1 MTSLAAAARAVPDL
15 NLDIHLYTWVA
26 VVVAILLMIAADTF
40 FFHRDAHEV
49 RGREAAISSIAW
61 VSIGLGFGLILW
73 WAYGGPAAGEYY
85 AGFLLEK
92 SLSVDNLFVFA
103 LILGYFNVPRIL
115 QHRVLLWGVMGALV
129 FRAIFIAMGVAL
141 LDSAHWMIYVFGAF
155 LVYTGYRM
163 ARNTGDETDPAKNP
177 ALKLLRRLV
186 AVTPDYVGQRM
197 TVRLEGKRLATPLLA
212 VFVVIATTDVVFAVD
227 SIPAV
232 FAVTNEPFIVFTSN
246 AFALLGLRAL
256 YFLLADLL
264 DKFTYLK
271 VGLSAVLVFVG
282 VKMLVSFKVH
292 MPVWVSLLVIVG
304 VIGSSIV
311 YSVMHPPDPKLADV
325 EEMLKS
331 DLR

>member
-1 MTSLAAAARAVPDL
+1 
-15 NLDIHLYTWVA
+15 
-26 VVVAILLMIAADTF
+26 
-40 FFHRDAHEV
+40 
-49 RGREAAISSIAW
+49 
-61 VSIGLGFGLILW
+61 VSIGLAFGVILW
-73 WAYGGPAAGEYY
+73 GAYGGRAAGEYY

-103 LILGYFNVPRIL
+103 LILGYFNVPRAL

-141 LDSAHWMIYVFGAF
+141 LGAAHWMIYVFGAF
-155 LVYTGYRM
+155 LIYTGYRM
-163 ARNTGDETDPAKNP
+163 ARNTGGETDPAKNP
-177 ALKLLRRLV
+177 ALKLLRRLLP
-186 AVTPDYVGQRM
+186 VTDDFRGQKM
-197 TVRLEGKRLATPLLA
+197 TVREGGSRYATPLLA

-271 VGLSAVLVFVG
+271 VGLSAVLIFVG
-282 VKMLVSFKVH
+282 VKMLASYKWH
-292 MPVWVSLLVIVG
+292 MPVWVSLIVIAG
-304 VIGSSIV
+304 VIGASII
-311 YSVMHPPDPKLADV
+311 YSVTHAPDPRMQEVEDMLDTDV
-325 EEMLKS
+325 
-331 DLR
+331 R

>member
-1 MTSLAAAARAVPDL
+1 
-15 NLDIHLYTWVA
+15 
-26 VVVAILLMIAADTF
+26 MIAADTF
-40 FFHRDAHEV
+40 CFHRDAHEV

-61 VSIGLGFGLILW
+61 VSIGLTFGLVLW
-73 WAYGGPAAGEYY
+73 LAYGGRAAGEYY

-103 LILGYFNVPRIL
+103 LILAYFTVPRML

-129 FRAIFIAMGVAL
+129 LRAMFIAMGVAL
-141 LDSAHWMIYVFGAF
+141 LGSAHWMIYVFGAF
-155 LVYTGYRM
+155 LIFTGYRM

-177 ALKLLRRLV
+177 ALKLLRRILPVTSDYRMHKMLV
-186 AVTPDYVGQRM
+186 R
-197 TVRLEGKRLATPLLA
+197 EGGRRHATPLLA

-282 VKMLVSFKVH
+282 VKMLVSFKWH
-292 MPVWVSLLVIVG
+292 MPVWVSLLVIVA
-304 VIGSSIV
+304 VIGSSII
-311 YSVMHPPDPKLADV
+311 YSVTHAPDPALADV
-325 EEMLKS
+325 EDMLRT
-331 DLR
+331 DTR